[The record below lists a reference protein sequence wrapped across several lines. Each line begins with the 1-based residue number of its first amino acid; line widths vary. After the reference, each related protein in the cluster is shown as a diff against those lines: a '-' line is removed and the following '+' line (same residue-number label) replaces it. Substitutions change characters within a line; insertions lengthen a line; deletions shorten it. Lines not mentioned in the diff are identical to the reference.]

1 VSDERISKLEDSMS
15 RLLESG
21 GASVTIQDPRV
32 NKLYTALTTL
42 FGSLILAAMLW
53 IASSISGLK
62 ESVAAIVSQNA
73 AIIETQRDHSD
84 RIKELER
91 NHASR

>member
-1 VSDERISKLEDSMS
+1 MTDDRIAALEEKLASIMEA
-15 RLLESG
+15 G

-73 AIIETQRDHSD
+73 SIIETQRDHSE

-91 NHASR
+91 RNVPR

>member
-1 VSDERISKLEDSMS
+1 MSEERIRKLEEAIGKIM
-15 RLLESG
+15 ESG

-32 NKLYTALTTL
+32 NKLYAALTTL

-73 AIIETQRDHSD
+73 SIIETQRDHSE

-91 NHASR
+91 NHGPR